1 LKPISKDFYLLFER
15 GKCLEEGEW
24 LGRWEWTYKKKTK
37 KKGRIEI
44 LKAS

>member
-24 LGRWEWTYKKKTK
+24 LGRWEWTYKKK
-37 KKGRIEI
+37 GRIEI